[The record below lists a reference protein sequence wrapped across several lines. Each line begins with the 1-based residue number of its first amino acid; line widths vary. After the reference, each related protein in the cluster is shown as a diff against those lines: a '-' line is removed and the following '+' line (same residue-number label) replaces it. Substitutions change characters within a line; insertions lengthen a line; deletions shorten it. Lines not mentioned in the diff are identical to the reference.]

1 MKNLCILC
9 DDANVIEARERCLST
24 LPVVNPERLER
35 ILSFKRAKNPDI
47 EFGHLKIPVSATG
60 EYPATHWFCFITVN
74 EETHQKM
81 LDNQKHTII
90 EEGVP
95 SEFLAKHGL
104 SKIKT
109 Y

>member
-1 MKNLCILC
+1 MNLCILC
-9 DDANVIEARERCLST
+9 DDANVVEARERCIST
-24 LPVVNPERLER
+24 MPVVDTERLNR
-35 ILSFKRAKNPDI
+35 VLAFKKSKNLDF
-47 EFGHLKIPVSATG
+47 ETGHLKIPVSATG

-104 SKIKT
+104 LKIKT